1 MNEDIQK
8 VLNKIIDKGYQ
19 AYVVGGYVRDYLMG
33 NISYDV
39 DIATNALP
47 NELNNIFDNIS
58 DTTLGG
64 ITLNIG
70 EYTYDITTFREEKKY
85 EGRKPIEFNYI
96 DDLKKDILR
105 RDFTINSLYMDIDG
119 NIIDLYDGISDIE
132 HKIIKGIGN
141 INDKMIQDP
150 LRMLRAIRFKV
161 LLDFEIEENLL
172 TFIKQNKEL
181 INTLSYHRKKEE
193 LDFIIKSKN
202 AIKGLKYIKEL
213 KLEDVLDIKI
223 PDELRNCD
231 VPIGIW
237 AQLEV
242 SPQYAFTKNEI
253 GNINDIKNILSYGII
268 DNIILYKYGLYLS
281 RIAGSILGI
290 PLGYISD
297 IYKDLPIYSVKDIEI
312 NGDEIIELLNIK
324 PGKIIKEIFEDLELN
339 ILDGKIKNNHEELKQ
354 YILDNWR

>member
-96 DDLKKDILR
+96 DDLRKDILR

-119 NIIDLYDGISDIE
+119 NIIDLYDGIKDIE
-132 HKIIKGIGN
+132 NKIIKSIGN